1 MKEEERSYVI
11 LVTDVMKWTADIRA
25 TVFHLNR
32 KGVRAH
38 RQGHCI
44 ALTLTLPNA
53 IYYFFHLLAN
63 LKCCTHITG
72 DNIAVKRC
80 SVPRVERILRDFGIE
95 IGESETSRDRKETKM
110 VSVDGTESKK
120 IVVRGMQSYMI
131 LHTLCVVFHLTSF
144 AISLFV
150 IAPEQIEI
158 TTCTCVGFFEEHLKY
173 SLIVQGRY
181 RALMWAL
188 KIYGIRGWEFWQGL
202 FLQTSKPKV

>member
-1 MKEEERSYVI
+1 MKETVKVKEEERSHVI
-11 LVTDVMKWTADIRA
+11 LITDVIKWTADIRA

-63 LKCCTHITG
+63 LQCCTHITG

-95 IGESETSRDRKETKM
+95 IGESETSRDRKEIKM
-110 VSVDGTESKK
+110 ISVDGTESKK
-120 IVVRGMQSYMI
+120 IVVRGM
-131 LHTLCVVFHLTSF
+131 
-144 AISLFV
+144 
-150 IAPEQIEI
+150 
-158 TTCTCVGFFEEHLKY
+158 
-173 SLIVQGRY
+173 
-181 RALMWAL
+181 
-188 KIYGIRGWEFWQGL
+188 
-202 FLQTSKPKV
+202 